1 MPRSILEPVLRS
13 KNPPLLVFPPMPP
26 PEHHKLMKF
35 FRDCRIYD
43 EYFFL
48 AAGAQPTGLRSRR
61 IVVMPWSESCR
72 SREEHDKMRK
82 WLHEIVFS
90 TAVPGAQVIEL

>member
-1 MPRSILEPVLRS
+1 MSRPIIEPVLRS

-26 PEHHKLMKF
+26 PELRDLMKF

-48 AAGAQPTGLRSRR
+48 AAGAIPAGLRSRR
-61 IVVMPWSESCR
+61 IVVMPWAEACR
-72 SREEHDKMRK
+72 SREDHDRMRK
-82 WLHEIVFS
+82 WLIESVYT
-90 TAVPGAQVIEL
+90 TATPGAQVIEL